1 MPTFE
6 EILERA
12 KSLGLPMAEYQFVKT
27 SKNPVPGPPFLI
39 YMSEEEQYGSDFK
52 VLLCRITGS
61 LELYTDRNPNPELER
76 RIEEEVLYDIDCAKA
91 QIKINSENM
100 VQTVY
105 EFEVVQK
112 KKGK

>member
-12 KSLGLPMAEYQFVKT
+12 KSLGLPMAEYQFEKT
-27 SKNPVPGPPFLI
+27 SRSSVPDPPFLI

-52 VLLCRITGS
+52 AFLRRIDGT
-61 LELYTDRNPNPELER
+61 LELYTDRKPDPDLEKR
-76 RIEEEVLYDIDCAKA
+76 VEEEALYDIDCTKA

-100 VQTVY
+100 VQTTY
-105 EFEVVQK
+105 EFEIIQ